1 MKISLLEPIGIDV
14 ALMDELS
21 APLKKKGHEFVFYP
35 EKTTDPNELYERAKD
50 SDIVMIANNPLPDS
64 VIEKCQNIK
73 MLNVAF
79 TGIDHV
85 GLKACAEK
93 NVTVC
98 NAAGYSNE
106 TVSELAV
113 GMAINV
119 LRKIN
124 EGDKAVRE
132 GKTLAS
138 AGLMGTELGTK
149 TVGIIGTGRIGV
161 MTATL
166 FKAFGC
172 RVLGYSRTVKPEA
185 EKAGIEYTDLET
197 LLKES
202 DIVSLHIPSTA
213 ETKGFLD
220 AERIALM
227 KPSAILINCARGA
240 VVDNAALAEALN
252 GGKIAGAAIDVF
264 DMEPPIPAD
273 YPLLNA
279 KNTLLTPHV
288 AFASKES
295 MIRRAKIVFD
305 NLYAYLD
312 GNPVNVCKIK

>member
-1 MKISLLEPIGIDV
+1 MKISLLEPIGIDK

-21 APLKKKGHEFVFYP
+21 APLIEKGHEFIFYDN
-35 EKTTDPNELYERAKD
+35 KTTDTEELYNRAKD

-64 VIEKCQNIK
+64 VIERCEKIK
-73 MLNVAF
+73 MLDVAF

-85 GLKACAEK
+85 GQKACKEK
-93 NVTVC
+93 GVVIC

-113 GMAINV
+113 GMAINL
-119 LRKIN
+119 LRKVN
-124 EGDKAVRE
+124 AGDKAVRE

-149 TVGIIGTGRIGV
+149 TVGIIGTGRIGI
-161 MTATL
+161 MTAKL

-172 RVLGYSRTVKPEA
+172 RVLGYSRTKKEEA
-185 EKAGIEYTDLET
+185 VQAGIEYTELDE
-197 LLKES
+197 LLKIS
-202 DIVSLHIPSTA
+202 DIVSLHVPSTA
-213 ETKGFLD
+213 ETKGFLSR
-220 AERIALM
+220 ERISLM
-227 KPSAILINCARGA
+227 KQTAILINCARGA
-240 VVDNAALAEALN
+240 VVDNEALAEALN
-252 GGKIAGAAIDVF
+252 SDKIAGAAIDVF

-273 YPLLNA
+273 YPLLKA

-295 MIRRAKIVFD
+295 MIRRAHIVFD
-305 NLYAYLD
+305 NLYAYLE
-312 GNPVNVCKIK
+312 GKPVNVVDIK